1 MPLKIAHINLAKGL
15 RGGENQTLALIEG
28 LQKFEIEQILICRK
42 NSLLEKQAIQLKIPV
57 IGISKPFLLNVTKLK
72 AFDLIH
78 VHEGRSIY
86 FALAVHLLFQKP
98 YLVTRRVLNKPRE
111 KWLTKF
117 AYKKATRI
125 ISISQKIDDVM
136 RIFSP
141 NQQTKIIPDI
151 ARELVPNSENVMLL
165 KKQFTDKFIVGHVG
179 ALDDEIKNQS
189 LILKAANQLREHE
202 NLIFMFL
209 GVGKD
214 KAKLKNLAAELNL
227 TNVIFEG
234 FKTNIADYF
243 ALFDIFVYP
252 SKEEGLGS
260 AILEAFQFQ
269 KPVIA
274 ANVGGIPDV
283 LGDNEFGLL
292 INPLDDFE
300 LCEAVLKFYQDN
312 SLRNHYA
319 KMGFN
324 RKDAFSSDKICSDY
338 FQLYQSLS
346 PLNAPKHINTIS

>member
-28 LQKFEIEQILICRK
+28 LHNFDIEQTLICRK
-42 NSLLEKQAIQLKIPV
+42 NSLLEAQAIKLNISV
-57 IGISKPFLLNVTKLK
+57 IAIRKPFLLNVTKLK

-86 FALAVHLLFQKP
+86 FALAAHLLFNKP
-98 YLVTRRVLNKPRE
+98 YLVTRRILNKPRE
-111 KWLTKF
+111 KWLTKL
-117 AYKKATRI
+117 AYQKASQI
-125 ISISQKIDDVM
+125 VSISQKIDDEM
-136 RIFSP
+136 CTFSP
-141 NQQTKIIPDI
+141 NQNHKIIPDI
-151 ARELVPNSENVMLL
+151 ARELVVDSENVAKL
-165 KKQFTDKFIVGHVG
+165 KKEFAGKFVVGHVG

-202 NLIFMFL
+202 NMVFMML
-209 GVGKD
+209 GIGKD
-214 KAKLKNLAAELNL
+214 EVKLKNLAAELNL

-234 FKTNIADYF
+234 FKENIADYF

-274 ANVGGIPDV
+274 ANVGGIPDI
-283 LGDNEFGLL
+283 LGDNEYGIL
-292 INPLDDFE
+292 INPLDENE
-300 LCEAVLKFYQDN
+300 LVQAILKLYQDD

-319 KMGFN
+319 TAGFE
-324 RKDAFSSDKICSDY
+324 RKNAFNPEKICADY
-338 FQLYQSLS
+338 FRIYHFVIFQKV
-346 PLNAPKHINTIS
+346 A

>member
-1 MPLKIAHINLAKGL
+1 MSIKIAHINLAKGL
-15 RGGENQTLALIEG
+15 RGGENQTLAIIQG
-28 LQKFEIEQILICRK
+28 LKNFEVEQTLICRK
-42 NSLLEKQAIQLKIPV
+42 NSLLEQQSIKLNISV
-57 IGISKPFLLNVTKLK
+57 ISIHKPFLLNVAKLK
-72 AFDLIH
+72 AFDLVH

-86 FALAVHLLFQKP
+86 FALVVHLLFQKS

-117 AYKKATRI
+117 AYKKSAQI
-125 ISISQKIDDVM
+125 VSISQKIDIVM
-136 RIFSP
+136 RKFCP
-141 NQQTKIIPDI
+141 NQKFKIIPDI
-151 ARELVPNSENVMLL
+151 ARNLELNLQEVTNL
-165 KKQFTDKFIVGHVG
+165 KTQFEGKFVVGHVG

-189 LILKAANQLREHE
+189 LILKTANQLRKHE
-202 NLIFMFL
+202 NLIFMLL

-214 KAKLKNLAAELNL
+214 EAKLKNLAIELNL

-234 FKTNIADYF
+234 FKENIADYF
-243 ALFDIFVYP
+243 ALFDIFLYP

-274 ANVGGIPDV
+274 ANVGGIPDI
-283 LGDNEFGLL
+283 LGDNEYGLL
-292 INPLDDFE
+292 VNPFDDFE
-300 LCEAVLKFYQDN
+300 LGAAILKFYQDE
-312 SLRNHYA
+312 SLRNHYT

-324 RKDAFSSDKICSDY
+324 RKDAFSSDKICDDY